1 MKLHFSRHALNQ
13 IEARSKGLIFD
24 RDTGKA
30 TPLVEPVATQAEVL
44 AKVAEHEKEILA
56 GNSHV
61 RVIVKTFKA
70 VITTQDGKTPDQWSN
85 GDHLVA
91 VCDPSTCKI
100 VTVMLQRQAQV
111 DKARSAGTKYV

>member
-1 MKLHFSRHALNQ
+1 
-13 IEARSKGLIFD
+13 
-24 RDTGKA
+24 
-30 TPLVEPVATQAEVL
+30 
-44 AKVAEHEKEILA
+44 VAEHEKEILE

-111 DKARSAGTKYV
+111 EKARSAGTKYV